1 MDMLYSHKIRLQL
14 CLLLPL
20 HFSSLLLSSADNTF
34 PVKYLI
40 NCGGNSNVTFNNGVF
55 VADTNSPSFSTGES
69 EQVNNFSTS
78 IPPLYQ
84 TARLYRMPSSYGFEI
99 DRERGVYTLYA
110 SISLLSCHVLIY
122 MMFNVS
128 ASGFSLLT
136 NFSIGNGTSSPVIKE
151 FLLTIPQGEFR
162 IHFIPSQQSSLA
174 FINAI
179 EVFLAN
185 ENRITDDVLHVTYAG
200 DNGFYS
206 GFLSQALHTIGRITF
221 GGSPIEYDE
230 LWRSWVNDD
239 SYLILNRDYAMNC
252 TIYQSINRE
261 WVSKYTAPDR
271 IYQSCKQLKPDS
283 DGNSKALKFNL
294 VFSRE

>member
-1 MDMLYSHKIRLQL
+1 M
-14 CLLLPL
+14 
-20 HFSSLLLSSADNTF
+20 
-34 PVKYLI
+34 
-40 NCGGNSNVTFNNGVF
+40 
-55 VADTNSPSFSTGES
+55 
-69 EQVNNFSTS
+69 
-78 IPPLYQ
+78 
-84 TARLYRMPSSYGFEI
+84 
-99 DRERGVYTLYA
+99 
-110 SISLLSCHVLIY
+110 
-122 MMFNVS
+122 
-128 ASGFSLLT
+128 
-136 NFSIGNGTSSPVIKE
+136 
-151 FLLTIPQGEFR
+151 
-162 IHFIPSQQSSLA
+162 IPSQQSSLA